1 MKHINLSQLL
11 AASLITLSASSIAF
25 AQPPAQSVDNAKL
38 SGHSAAQCKAKHA
51 EMRQRFAKELGL
63 NADQQKKIEAL
74 RSSFK
79 SAHKAEFE
87 AKHQQYKELKALK
100 QSGASQAQIDAKRDA
115 IHQQFAGMK
124 ADREKLEQQ
133 IKAVLTPD
141 QVQKFDAMK
150 ARHHK
155 HWEEKHAQHDQKQ

>member
-1 MKHINLSQLL
+1 MKRTTLSQLL
-11 AASLITLSASSIAF
+11 AASLIAFSASSIAL
-25 AQPPAQSVDNAKL
+25 AQPPAQSMDHAKL
-38 SGHSAAQCKAKHA
+38 SGHSAAQCKAKRA

-63 NADQQKKIEAL
+63 SADQQKKIDAL
-74 RSSFK
+74 RSDFK
-79 SAHKAEFE
+79 KAHKAEFE

-100 QSGASQAQIDAKRDA
+100 QSGAPQAQIDAKREA

-133 IKAVLTPD
+133 IKAVLTPE

-150 ARHHK
+150 AKHRK
-155 HWEEKHAQHDQKQ
+155 HWEGRHSQHDQKQ